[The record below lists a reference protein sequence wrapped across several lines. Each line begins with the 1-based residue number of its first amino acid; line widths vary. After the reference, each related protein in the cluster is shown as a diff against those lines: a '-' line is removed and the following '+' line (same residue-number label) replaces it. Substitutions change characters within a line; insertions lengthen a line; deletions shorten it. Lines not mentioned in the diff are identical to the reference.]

1 MEITVTGA
9 KIYFTIPG
17 INYPVTQT
25 VVSAWVTMLVIV
37 GVCIWLTRGLEVH
50 ARTKRQIVAEYV
62 VHMATKLVDDNM
74 GVRWRKYIPLIAA
87 IFSMSV
93 IGSML
98 SLTGMYSPNNDLNT
112 FLAWSVLVF
121 VLITY
126 YKIKTNGFG
135 GYLKSFTQPIFVMTP
150 LNIISEIATPISMAF
165 RHFGNCLSGYV
176 IGLLMYGALAYL
188 STNVLSWLPG
198 ALSAIPV
205 LQVGIPAVLNV
216 YFTVFSGVVQPFIYC
231 MLTMLYIAQ
240 AGDTGEE
247 S

>member
-1 MEITVTGA
+1 MEISVTGA

-17 INYPVTQT
+17 INYPITQT
-25 VVSAWVTMLVIV
+25 VVGAWITMIVIV
-37 GVCIWLTRGLEVH
+37 GVCIWLTHGMQVH
-50 ARTKRQIVAEYV
+50 ARTKRQIVAEYLV
-62 VHMATKLVDDNM
+62 GMVNKLVDENM
-74 GVRWRKYIPLIAA
+74 GVKWRKYIPLIAA

-93 IGSML
+93 VGSML

-112 FLAWSVLVF
+112 FLAWSILVF

-135 GYLKSFTQPIFVMTP
+135 GYLKSFTKPIFVMTP

-165 RHFGNCLSGYV
+165 RHFGNCISGYV
-176 IGLLMYGALAYL
+176 IGLLMYGALGSL
-188 STNVLSWLPG
+188 SGAVLAWLPG
-198 ALSAIPV
+198 ALSTIPI
-205 LQVGIPAVLNV
+205 LQIGIPAVLNV

-240 AGDTGEE
+240 AGETEA
-247 S
+247 

>member
-1 MEITVTGA
+1 MDLTVTGA

-25 VVSAWVTMLVIV
+25 VVSAWIV
-37 GVCIWLTRGLEVH
+37 MIIIAAICIWLTHDLQVH
-50 ARTKRQIVAEYV
+50 ARTKRQVAAEYLV
-62 VHMATKLVDDNM
+62 NLVTKLVDDNM
-74 GVRWRKYIPLIAA
+74 GVKWRHYVPLIAA

-93 IGSML
+93 VASML

-126 YKIKTNGFG
+126 YKIKVNGIG

-150 LNIISEIATPISMAF
+150 LNIIGEIATPVSMAF
-165 RHFGNCLSGYV
+165 RHFGNALSGYV
-176 IGLLMYGALAYL
+176 IGLLLYGALASL
-188 STNVLSWLPG
+188 SETVLAWLPG
-198 ALSAIPV
+198 SLATIPV
-205 LQVGIPAVLNV
+205 LQIGIPAVLNV

-231 MLTMLYIAQ
+231 MLTMLYIAD
-240 AGDTGEE
+240 AGATEE
-247 S
+247 A